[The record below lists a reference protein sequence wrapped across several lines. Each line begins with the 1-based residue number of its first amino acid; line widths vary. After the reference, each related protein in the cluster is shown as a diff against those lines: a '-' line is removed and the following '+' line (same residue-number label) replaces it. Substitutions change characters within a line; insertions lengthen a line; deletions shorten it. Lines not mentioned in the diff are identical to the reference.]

1 MIKETMLKDNE
12 YLISRFETGDRPSG
26 QDFMDLIKSKVSVG
40 EVYSKEEVDVIVAGI
55 TGADV
60 SGLATKVEL
69 ADEVSK
75 LATKEELVEE
85 VSKLATKEEIAE
97 FVIATEVDEALDAIE
112 AKIPNVEELTQKVL
126 TLEEA
131 VEEIAILQET
141 VLDLTSRLETLEGKG
156 E

>member
-60 SGLATKVEL
+60 SGLATK
-69 ADEVSK
+69 
-75 LATKEELVEE
+75 EELIEE

-131 VEEIAILQET
+131 VEEIATLQET
-141 VLDLTSRLETLEGKG
+141 ILDLTSRLEALEGEG